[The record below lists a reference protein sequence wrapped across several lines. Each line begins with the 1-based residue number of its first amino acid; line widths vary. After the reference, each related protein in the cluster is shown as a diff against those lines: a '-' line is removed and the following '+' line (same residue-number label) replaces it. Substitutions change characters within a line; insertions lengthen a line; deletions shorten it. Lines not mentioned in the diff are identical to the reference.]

1 MIKTVT
7 FNAETPGPRLLVLG
21 AVHGNEKC
29 GTKAIN
35 RIIPEFENG
44 SVALK
49 NGQVTFVP
57 ICNPR
62 AYEKDVRFTER
73 NLNRNLVPFP
83 TPNTYE
89 AQIGNILIPYLER
102 CDILLDIHSY
112 TVGGKAFAF
121 INPANERT
129 LAYGAALGVD
139 CLVSNFDGAIAASG
153 AKAEEGNWS
162 VGTTEYARY
171 KGAMSITMECGQHQD
186 PQAPEYAYQAI
197 LNTLGHLGMLDR
209 PATKNK
215 ARHMRLETC
224 AYRTDEGSFAREWK
238 NFENIAKGELIAT
251 RANGEKLLAPF
262 DGIIVLPNA
271 KAGIDAE
278 WYYFG
283 REA

>member
-1 MIKTVT
+1 MIKSAS
-7 FNAETPGPRLLVLG
+7 FHSEFPGPRLLVLG

-29 GTKAIN
+29 GTTAIN
-35 RIIPEFENG
+35 RIIPEFESG
-44 SVALK
+44 RMALK
-49 NGQVTFVP
+49 NGHITLIP

-62 AYEKDVRFTER
+62 AYEKDVRFIER

-83 TPNTYE
+83 MPDTYE
-89 AQIGNILIPYLER
+89 ATLGNILIPYLEH
-102 CDILLDIHSY
+102 CDVLLDLHSY

-121 INPANERT
+121 INPVNEKT

-171 KGAMSITMECGQHQD
+171 KGAMSITMECGQHRD
-186 PQAPEYAYQAI
+186 PKAPEYAYQAI
-197 LNTLGHLGMLDR
+197 LNALGHLGMLDH
-209 PATKNK
+209 PAPTHK
-215 ARHMRLETC
+215 ALHIGLETC
-224 AYRTDEGSFAREWK
+224 AYRTDAGSFARDWK
-238 NFENIAKGELIAT
+238 NFDKISKGELIAT

-271 KAGIDAE
+271 TAGINSE

-283 REA
+283 RES